1 MEVLGW
7 FHQGPSVEQN
17 LGEVVSVPGD
27 RGIPGGSFT
36 GGTSTSKTPSQ
47 SAAKM
52 AVNKP
57 PDLRSSVSAFPFHRG
72 RRPRCGVRGRRP
84 HRPGHSRPP
93 TAAPETP
100 GGRGASEPSPVTPAE
115 TRGETGVMVGIWGSS
130 QTRVWVALPVSRKLP
145 RDAPSSTARRT
156 TSHTGA
162 RSAARRPGRSLKPG
176 QSLWAGPQGAHRA
189 WRADPCA
196 VLRMVR
202 PSCWPAPANP
212 KID

>member
-1 MEVLGW
+1 MLPGQVSSHDGKEMEVLGW

-27 RGIPGGSFT
+27 RSI
-36 GGTSTSKTPSQ
+36 
-47 SAAKM
+47 
-52 AVNKP
+52 

-115 TRGETGVMVGIWGSS
+115 TRGETSVMVGIWGSS
-130 QTRVWVALPVSRKLP
+130 QSRVWVGVPVSRKLP
-145 RDAPSSTARRT
+145 GTRPRPPRAARCPTRGHVLPLVDQDGASSRVSRCGPARRV
-156 TSHTGA
+156 
-162 RSAARRPGRSLKPG
+162 L
-176 QSLWAGPQGAHRA
+176 AGPSGQT
-189 WRADPCA
+189 
-196 VLRMVR
+196 
-202 PSCWPAPANP
+202 PAPFYAW
-212 KID
+212 